1 MDSSQT
7 SFAPRPDVQRQPD
20 LPVSTG
26 TKKRSGRS
34 WSVPVLLVLVTLIG
48 ALGGAVVVTRA
59 GDRVDVLA
67 VARDVPVGQQ
77 VTAQDVRVVSFADD
91 PGLSPI
97 RANERSSVVGQ
108 RAAVDLH
115 PGELLTRSQLSAR
128 GGLGDTEQ
136 VVGVELKRGFVPR
149 NELRPGDKV
158 AAVVLP
164 AQGAD
169 TGSTDS
175 GSAGSETPQTIEA
188 TVKSVGTPDST
199 GALVVNLVVDPADG
213 PLLATKA
220 AAKQIALIRQPR
232 QSGS

>member
-1 MDSSQT
+1 MDSTQT
-7 SFAPRPDVQRQPD
+7 SFAPRHDAQRQPD

-48 ALGGAVVVTRA
+48 ALGGAVVVARA

-67 VARDVPVGQQ
+67 VARDVPVGQK
-77 VTAQDVRVVSFADD
+77 VTAQDMKVVSFADD

-97 RANERSSVVGQ
+97 PAGQRSSVVGQ
-108 RAAVDLH
+108 RAAVALH

-136 VVGVELKRGFVPR
+136 VVGVELKRGFVPSD
-149 NELRPGDKV
+149 ELRPGDKV

-169 TGSTDS
+169 TGSTGS
-175 GSAGSETPQTIEA
+175 GSTGSEAPETVEA

-199 GALVVNLVVDPADG
+199 GALVVNLVVAPAGG

-220 AAKQIALIRQPR
+220 AAKQIALVRQPR
-232 QSGS
+232 QNGS